1 MNLDHSVVFM
11 DLPAHGDST
20 GTQSSIPHSARALS
34 AVVAAIGPL
43 HAAIAHSMGSPILAE
58 ALYNGLPVA
67 RVVLIA
73 PPAHFERYVR
83 GAAAA
88 AGLDAEGTNAT
99 LEKVTAAI
107 GVDVRDLS
115 LPRRATH
122 LRQPALLIHSSDD
135 RIIAIEDSLA
145 IVAAWPGAL
154 HMRVEGLGHQ
164 RILADPTVVAAA
176 VEFATAM

>member
-1 MNLDHSVVFM
+1 
-11 DLPAHGDST
+11 
-20 GTQSSIPHSARALS
+20 
-34 AVVAAIGPL
+34 
-43 HAAIAHSMGSPILAE
+43 
-58 ALYNGLPVA
+58 
-67 RVVLIA
+67 
-73 PPAHFERYVR
+73 
-83 GAAAA
+83 
-88 AGLDAEGTNAT
+88 
-99 LEKVTAAI
+99 
-107 GVDVRDLS
+107 
-115 LPRRATH
+115 